1 MSPSNRSVDK
11 IQFRHRRIR
20 KSQEIKKEIMKENER
35 LSSRYASENQTLLIH
50 NQLLIHNR
58 LPKEKAKRKQKSTFP
73 KDIHDKIDLFP
84 LS

>member
-1 MSPSNRSVDK
+1 MPASTRSVDK
-11 IQFRHRRIR
+11 IQFRYIRIR
-20 KSQEIKKEIMKENER
+20 KSQEIKKEIIQENER
-35 LSSRYASENQTLLIH
+35 LLPRYTSENQRLLIH
-50 NQLLIHNR
+50 NQPLIHNQ